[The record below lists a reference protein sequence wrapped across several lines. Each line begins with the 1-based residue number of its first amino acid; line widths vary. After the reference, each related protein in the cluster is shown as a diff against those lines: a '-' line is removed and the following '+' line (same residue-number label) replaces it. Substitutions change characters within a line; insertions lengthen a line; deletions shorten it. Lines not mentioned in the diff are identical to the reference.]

1 MKSKT
6 YLAATLFAALA
17 VGAPVFASTHAQ
29 SAQVRDGKGQQ
40 QENEGGERD
49 VRGEQGESRENSRAQ
64 ARLARQARITME
76 QARATALERAS
87 GTVESGELEREHGRL
102 VYSFDIRNERG
113 TISEVQVSAINGRVV
128 SVTEETP
135 AQEAA
140 ERAADRRQQRRR
152 PRRNQ

>member
-1 MKSKT
+1 MKSRK
-6 YLAATLFAALA
+6 YLAATLFAAFA
-17 VGAPVFASTHAQ
+17 AGAPVFTSTHAQ
-29 SAQVRDGKGQQ
+29 SAQ
-40 QENEGGERD
+40 GGERRGQREENK
-49 VRGEQGESRENSRAQ
+49 RGERNEERENSRMQ

-76 QARATALERAS
+76 PARATALERAS

-113 TISEVQVSAINGRVV
+113 TISEVQVSAINGQVV

-152 PRRNQ
+152 PRNSRRN